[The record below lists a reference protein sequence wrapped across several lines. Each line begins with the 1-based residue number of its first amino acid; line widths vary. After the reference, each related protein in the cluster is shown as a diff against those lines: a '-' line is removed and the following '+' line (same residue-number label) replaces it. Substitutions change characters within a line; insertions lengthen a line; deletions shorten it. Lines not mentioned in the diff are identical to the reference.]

1 MTRYLDA
8 EHEIRTLKALLRKSL
23 DTIRELKQPSSVAGP
38 AEPIAIIGMACEL
51 PGGVTTPE
59 DYWSLLRS
67 GRECAR
73 DLPASEWVADVYR
86 RYFDQNP
93 RAARYARANYLDSD
107 VMRFDPRAFNI
118 SPKEARDMD
127 PTQRLALKLTAQ
139 ALERAGYQPRR
150 IDGRVGVYFGV
161 IGGEYGALARQ
172 SAEPGSYA
180 ATGSL
185 NSVVAGRISHT
196 FDFGGPAVAV
206 DTACSS
212 SLVALHLAGEAIR
225 AGDCDVAVVGGVNL
239 LLDPSIFTVLSGI
252 GALSADGRC
261 RPFAA
266 DGEGYGRGEGGGVV
280 VLKRWSDAVRDRDN
294 VLALVR
300 ATSINH
306 DGTCSGL
313 TVPNGRA
320 QRALIEQT
328 LKRSGLRAADV
339 DYLEAHGTGTRLGD
353 PIEMSAA
360 SAIYC
365 QDRSADRPLAV
376 GSAKAQ
382 IGHLEAASGI
392 ASLIKLVLVLQKR
405 RVPAQFVAGEAN
417 HDIDFERLC
426 LQPTV
431 TETQLTSAQPVGAV
445 SSFGFSG
452 TNGHAILSAVPP
464 AGIARAGQRS
474 SAQPVLLSAR
484 SAAALTD
491 QVCRLAKH
499 LTEVDADLEDV
510 GFTLAVGRDHGPFR
524 AHLLAETRE
533 QAVRTLEARRATPQI
548 VTSSRLFRAGA
559 AKLAFFVGAADRGRQ
574 ARQWYGMF
582 SAFRDGFDRVDAAW
596 SKLGEPALTRWIDS
610 DHHPSSAVESAALQ
624 LGLLCGT
631 VRLWQAFGLQ
641 PAIWMAEG
649 IGCFAVAV
657 ETTARTPQDA
667 LAELSRLVEE
677 SQVRP
682 DGSIDFSG
690 LPTPPTGGAPTPHLH
705 LDAAVICPRDGD
717 FVGPDQL
724 ADPAYWAAAA
734 TARTDISAA
743 GRLCVEH
750 DVHIGML
757 LGEGGVT
764 ASVRQHLDPV
774 LTLVDTAEDADDPRQ
789 ALVRSLLRMYELG
802 FDIDWHPLY
811 ENTAARR
818 ITLPTSALDEAV
830 YAFESAARQPAR
842 VTTPAR
848 SGVLQPM
855 RHLSPGDNLDVD
867 FELDPIELALSDT
880 HHVVHIGYFI
890 EMLLRGLTTVVP
902 GREFE
907 VADMHFSTALVLRDG
922 PGIVRLVFNGL
933 RGDRAGFAFH
943 SLADAANNQWQQHAH
958 GTLIERS
965 PAAESVRAHPQV
977 AERVYSGAE
986 FYAGMGARG
995 MRLGPSVR
1003 AVGEVFRD
1011 DSTVWATVAAEHR
1024 AAPAQAAARIAPGL
1038 LDACSQ
1044 LFHAALPGEQS
1055 TRAFMVERLQ
1065 GLIVHSGAPTA
1076 VTELYVENLQVE
1088 SGSALAHGRMAVR
1101 DVEGRTV
1108 LQCAT
1113 ATVRVIE
1120 GGIESVLAA
1129 AGPVGDTL
1137 RLTADDLTAATAGG
1151 RSAVECIVRR
1161 LLARLTDAP
1170 EDGIGPRDSTTAL
1183 GIDSLQATTLH
1194 RALRPID
1201 TDGRVPLADIV
1212 AGISVSELTARLL
1225 GRRNGV
1231 VVDDLPAMAP
1241 ATARTGA
1248 GYLKRR
1254 VETARVR
1261 LLCIP
1266 YGGGSTLLFQR
1277 WQGLLGDEVD
1287 VCPVA
1292 LPGRGERL
1300 GEPLVPNVYDVVDAL
1315 EPEVAEACDKPVV
1328 IYGHSAGAL
1337 IGYLLALRLRRRG
1350 ITAVRHLVIGAFSGP
1365 GLKENPFYRDS
1376 LRTLAAAGYPDL
1388 PSAEQIRGLDAEA
1401 LRELARLLL
1410 LPTPSDV
1417 DAEFLRLT
1425 LPILVNDIR
1434 LVGSF
1439 RPADAHVLDIPIT
1452 AVHGTQEDRVTS
1464 DEMRDWR
1471 HHTSAGFDFH
1481 TVVGDHFFLHP
1492 DQRQHELLAIIR
1504 EVVNDDRRH
1513 P

>member
-1 MTRYLDA
+1 MTRYVDA
-8 EHEIRTLKALLRKSL
+8 DHEISTLKALLRKSL
-23 DTIRELKQPSSVAGP
+23 STIRELNQTAAVAGP

-51 PGGVTTPE
+51 PGGVATPE
-59 DYWSLLRS
+59 EYWSLLRS

-73 DLPASEWVADVYR
+73 DLPASEWVADVYH
-86 RYFDQNP
+86 RYFLQNP

-172 SAEPGSYA
+172 SAEPGSYV

-212 SLVALHLAGEAIR
+212 SLVALHLAAEGIR

-239 LLDPSIFTVLSGI
+239 LLDPSIFTVLSGV

-280 VLKRWSDAVRDRDN
+280 VLKRGSDAVRDRDN
-294 VLALVR
+294 VLALLR

-328 LKRSGLRAADV
+328 LQRSGLRAADV

-365 QDRSADRPLAV
+365 QERSADRPLVV

-392 ASLIKLVLVLQKR
+392 ASLIKLVLVLQNR
-405 RVPAQFVAGEAN
+405 RVPAQFVAGEPN
-417 HDIDFERLC
+417 RDIDFERLC
-426 LQPTV
+426 LQPTAE
-431 TETQLTSAQPVGAV
+431 ETQLTSPQPVGAV

-464 AGIARAGQRS
+464 TEIARAGQRG

-491 QVCRLAKH
+491 QVRRLATH

-533 QAVRTLEARRATPQI
+533 QAVRTLEARLATPHV

-559 AKLAFFVGAADRGRQ
+559 AKLGFFLGASDRGRQ
-574 ARQWYGMF
+574 ARQWYGLF
-582 SAFRDGFDRVDAAW
+582 SAFRDGFDQVDAAW
-596 SKLGEPALTRWIDS
+596 SERGEPALTRWIES
-610 DHHPSSAVESAALQ
+610 DAHPSSAVESAALQ

-631 VRLWQAFGLQ
+631 VRLWQAFGVQ

-657 ETTARTPQDA
+657 ETSARTPRDA
-667 LAELSRLVEE
+667 LAELSRLVREAP
-677 SQVRP
+677 VRP

-690 LPTPPTGGAPTPHLH
+690 LSSPAIGSAPTHHLH

-717 FVGPDQL
+717 FVGPDHL

-734 TARTDISAA
+734 TARPDVSAA

-750 DVHIGML
+750 GVRIGVL
-757 LGEGGVT
+757 LGEGSAT
-764 ASVRQHLDPV
+764 ARARQQLDPV
-774 LTLVDTAEDADDPRQ
+774 LTLVDTAEDVDDPRR

-818 ITLPTSALDEAV
+818 IILPTSALDEAV
-830 YAFESAARQPAR
+830 YAFESAAGQPVG

-848 SGVLQPM
+848 SDALQPV
-855 RHLSPGDNLDVD
+855 RHLSPGENLEVD
-867 FELDPIELALSDT
+867 FELDPVELALSDT

-890 EMLLRGLTTVVP
+890 EMLLRGLATVAP
-902 GREFE
+902 GRTFE
-907 VADMHFSTALVLRDG
+907 VADMHFSTALVLRDA
-922 PGIVRLVFNGL
+922 PGIVRLVFDGL
-933 RGDRAGFAFH
+933 RGPRAGFAFH
-943 SLADAANNQWQQHAH
+943 SLADAANNQWQQHVH
-958 GTLIERS
+958 GTLSERP
-965 PAAESVRAHPQV
+965 PAAESIRARPPV

-995 MRLGPSVR
+995 LRLGPSVR
-1003 AVGEVFRD
+1003 AVGEVFRH
-1011 DSTVWATVAAEHR
+1011 DSSVWATVAAEHR
-1024 AAPAQAAARIAPGL
+1024 AAPAQAVARIAPGL
-1038 LDACSQ
+1038 LDACTQ
-1044 LFHAALPGEQS
+1044 LFHAALPPGERS
-1055 TRAFMVERLQ
+1055 TRAFMVERMQ

-1076 VTELYVENLQVE
+1076 ATELSVENVRAA
-1088 SGSALAHGRMAVR
+1088 SDSALAHGRITVR
-1101 DVEGRTV
+1101 DVDGRTV

-1113 ATVRVIE
+1113 VTVRVLE

-1129 AGPVGDTL
+1129 SGPVGDTL
-1137 RLTADDLTAATAGG
+1137 RLTADDLAAATAGD
-1151 RSAVECIVRR
+1151 RTAVERIVRR

-1201 TDGRVPLADIV
+1201 ADGRVPLADIV
-1212 AGISVSELTARLL
+1212 AGLSVSELTTRLL
-1225 GRRNGV
+1225 GRHTGV
-1231 VVDDLPAMAP
+1231 AVDDLPATAP
-1241 ATARTGA
+1241 ATARTGV
-1248 GYLKRR
+1248 YLRR
-1254 VETARVR
+1254 REERAKVR

-1277 WQGLLGDEVD
+1277 WQELLGDDVD

-1300 GEPLVPNVYDVVDAL
+1300 GEPLVPDVYDVVDAL
-1315 EPEVAEACDKPVV
+1315 EPEVAEACDKPLV

-1350 ITAVRHLVIGAFSGP
+1350 ITAVRHLVVGAFSGP
-1365 GLKENPFYRDS
+1365 GVAENPFYRNC
-1376 LRTLAAAGYPDL
+1376 LRALAVAGYPDL
-1388 PSAEQIRGLDAEA
+1388 PSAEQIRALDAEA
-1401 LRELARLLL
+1401 ARELARLMQ
-1410 LPTPSDV
+1410 LPTPPDV
-1417 DAEFLRLT
+1417 DADFLRLM

-1439 RPADAHVLDIPIT
+1439 RPADADVLDIPIT
-1452 AVHGTQEDRVTS
+1452 AVHGTQEDRVAS

-1471 HHTSAGFDFH
+1471 HRTSAGFDFH
-1481 TVVGDHFFLHP
+1481 AVAGDHFFLHP
-1492 DQRQHELLAIIR
+1492 DQRQHELLDIIR
-1504 EVVNDDRRH
+1504 EVLK
-1513 P
+1513 

>member
-1 MTRYLDA
+1 MTRYLDPD
-8 EHEIRTLKALLRKSL
+8 HEVRTLKALLRKSL
-23 DTIRELKQPSSVAGP
+23 NTIRELNQPTAVAGTD
-38 AEPIAIIGMACEL
+38 EPIAIIGMACEL

-59 DYWSLLRS
+59 EYWSLLRS

-73 DLPASEWVADVYR
+73 DLPASEWVADVYH
-86 RYFDQNP
+86 RYFQQNP
-93 RAARYARANYLDSD
+93 RAAGYARANYLDSD

-139 ALERAGYQPRR
+139 ALERAGHQPRR

-172 SAEPGSYA
+172 SAEPGSYV

-196 FDFGGPAVAV
+196 FDFSGPAVAV

-212 SLVALHLAGEAIR
+212 SLVALHLACAGIR
-225 AGDCDVAVVGGVNL
+225 GGDCDVAVVGGVNL
-239 LLDPSIFTVLSGI
+239 LLDPSIFTVLSGV

-266 DGEGYGRGEGGGVV
+266 NGEGYGRGEGGGVV
-280 VLKRWSDAVRDRDN
+280 VLKRWSDAVRDRDD

-328 LKRSGLRAADV
+328 LRRSGLRAADV

-360 SAIYC
+360 SAVYC
-365 QDRSADRPLAV
+365 RDRSADRPLIV

-382 IGHLEAASGI
+382 IGHLEAAAGI
-392 ASLIKLVLVLQKR
+392 ASLIKLVLMLQNR
-405 RVPAQFVAGEAN
+405 RVPAQLVAGEPN
-417 HDIDFERLC
+417 RNIDFDGLRLR
-426 LQPTV
+426 PPAA
-431 TETQLTSAQPVGAV
+431 EAQLMSQQPVGAV

-452 TNGHAILSAVPP
+452 TNGHAILSAAPP
-464 AGIARAGQRS
+464 AEIARTGQRL
-474 SAQPVLLSAR
+474 SAQPILLSAR
-484 SAAALTD
+484 SATALTD
-491 QVCRLAKH
+491 QMRRVTDY

-510 GFTLAVGRDHGPFR
+510 GFTLAAGRDHGPFR
-524 AHLLAETRE
+524 AHLLGETRE
-533 QAVRTLEARRATPQI
+533 QTVRALEARLATAQL

-559 AKLAFFVGAADRGRQ
+559 AKLGFFLVAADRGRR
-574 ARQWYGMF
+574 ARQWYGLF
-582 SAFRDGFDRVDAAW
+582 PAFRDGFDRVDAAW
-596 SKLGEPALTRWIDS
+596 SDLGEPALTRWIES
-610 DHHPSSAVESAALQ
+610 DTQPSSAVESAALE

-631 VRLWQAFGLQ
+631 VRLWQGFGIQ

-649 IGCFAVAV
+649 IGCFAIAV
-657 ETTARTPQDA
+657 ETAARTPHDA
-667 LAELSRLVEE
+667 LAELSRLVGEA
-677 SQVRP
+677 QVHP
-682 DGSIDFSG
+682 DGRVDLSG
-690 LPTPPTGGAPTPHLH
+690 LPTPAVSSAPSHHLR

-717 FVGPDQL
+717 FVGPRQL
-724 ADPAYWAAAA
+724 TDPAYWAAAA
-734 TARTDISAA
+734 TARADISAA

-750 DVHIGML
+750 DVRIGML
-757 LGEGGVT
+757 LGEGGAT
-764 ASVRQHLDPV
+764 ARIRRLLDPV
-774 LTLVDTAEDADDPRQ
+774 LTLVDATEDVDDPRQ
-789 ALVRSLLRMYELG
+789 ALVRPLLRLYELG
-802 FDIDWHPLY
+802 FDIDWRPLY
-811 ENTAARR
+811 EHTAARR
-818 ITLPTSALDEAV
+818 TAVPVSRLDETV
-830 YAFESAARQPAR
+830 YAFESTAGQPVR

-848 SGVLQPM
+848 SVALQPVL
-855 RHLSPGDNLDVD
+855 HLSPGDNLEVD
-867 FELDPIELALSDT
+867 FELDPVELALSDT
-880 HHVVHIGYFI
+880 HHVVHIGYFV
-890 EMLLRGLTTVVP
+890 EMLLRGLATVAP

-907 VADMHFSTALVLRDG
+907 VADMQFSTALVLRNA
-922 PGIVRLVFNGL
+922 PGVVRLVFEGL
-933 RGDRAGFAFH
+933 RGPHASFTFH
-943 SLADAANNQWQQHAH
+943 SLADAANNQWQQHVH
-958 GTLIERS
+958 GALRAQP
-965 PAAESVRAHPQV
+965 PAMESVRTGAAAI

-986 FYAGMGARG
+986 FYAGMGTRG

-1011 DSTVWATVAAEHR
+1011 DSRIWATVAAEHR
-1024 AAPAQAAARIAPGL
+1024 AVPAQAAARVAPGL
-1038 LDACSQ
+1038 LDACAQ
-1044 LFHAALPGEQS
+1044 LFHAALPPGERP
-1055 TRAFMVERLQ
+1055 TAAFMVERLQ
-1065 GLIVHSGAPTA
+1065 GLIVHSGEPAA
-1076 VTELYVENLQVE
+1076 VSELHIENVRVE
-1088 SGSALAHGRMAVR
+1088 SDGALAHGRIAVS
-1101 DVEGRTV
+1101 DVAGRTV
-1108 LQCAT
+1108 LHCAT
-1113 ATVRVIE
+1113 ATVRIVE

-1129 AGPVGDTL
+1129 AGPVGDAL
-1137 RLTADDLTAATAGG
+1137 RLTAGDLTATAAGDHA
-1151 RSAVECIVRR
+1151 AVEGIVRR

-1170 EDGIGPRDSTTAL
+1170 ENGIGPGDSTTAL
-1183 GIDSLQATTLH
+1183 GVDSLQATTLH

-1201 TDGRVPLADIV
+1201 VDGRVPLADIV
-1212 AGISVSELTARLL
+1212 AGISVSDLTARLL

-1231 VVDDLPAMAP
+1231 AVHDVPATVP
-1241 ATARTGA
+1241 ATARIGA

-1254 VETARVR
+1254 EETARVR

-1277 WQGLLGDEVD
+1277 WQGMLGDDVD

-1292 LPGRGERL
+1292 LPGRGERV

-1315 EPEVAEACDKPVV
+1315 EPEVAEACDKPIV

-1350 ITAVRHLVIGAFSGP
+1350 ITAVRRLVVGAFSGP
-1365 GLKENPFYRDS
+1365 GATENPFYRNC
-1376 LRTLAAAGYPDL
+1376 LRALAVAGYPDL
-1388 PSAEQIRGLDAEA
+1388 PNTEQIRALDAEA
-1401 LRELARLLL
+1401 LRALARLLL
-1410 LPTPSDV
+1410 LPTPPDV

-1425 LPILVNDIR
+1425 LPILTNDIR

-1439 RPADAHVLDIPIT
+1439 RPADADVLDIPIT
-1452 AVHGTQEDRVTS
+1452 AVHGARDDRVTG

-1471 HHTSAGFDFH
+1471 HRTTAGFDLH
-1481 TVVGDHFFLHP
+1481 AVAGDHFFLHP
-1492 DQRQHELLAIIR
+1492 DQRQHELLDIIR
-1504 EVVNDDRRH
+1504 EVVK
-1513 P
+1513 